1 MLLQSKTNIIIFSCD
16 NLYNDKFFFYILF
29 EQKLGL
35 TFVNELLPNWYF
47 CYLNRGVTSN
57 KHKKSN
63 ILSNI
68 FLK

>member
-16 NLYNDKFFFYILF
+16 NLYNDKYFFYILF
-29 EQKLGL
+29 EQELGL

-47 CYLNRGVTSN
+47 CYLNGDVTSN